1 MGQFTQ
7 MQAAEAIKIAA
18 ANPSGGLAGAGAG
31 LGAGMAI
38 GGVMGQAFQPMMQPQ
53 AAPRPTRRPR
63 RRPAR
68 ARALPRR
75 RRPPPAPRWSLAI
88 DGKTYGPYTDEALK
102 QMIAAGQV
110 APSTLAW
117 HPGAA
122 GWAPVQTFPGFEG
135 TNPGRRPA
143 APSAAGPLSGGVHRP
158 PAMPPIPLPARKR
171 AGSPFP
177 RRRASSR
184 AAPAAPT
191 SSGTPAP
198 PR

>member
-53 AAPRPTRRPR
+53 AAPP
-63 RRPAR
+63 PAYG
-68 ARALPRR
+68 APA
-75 RRPPPAPRWSLAI
+75 PPPAPGAGAPPPPPSPAGPRWSLAI
-88 DGKTYGPYTDEALK
+88 DGKTYGPYTDEAMR

-110 APSTLAW
+110 APTTLAW

-122 GWAPVQTFPGFEG
+122 GWAALQTFPGFEG
-135 TNPGRRPA
+135 TSPGV
-143 APSAAGPLSGGVHRP
+143 APPPPPP
-158 PAMPPIPLPARKR
+158 PAR
-171 AGSPFP
+171 
-177 RRRASSR
+177 
-184 AAPAAPT
+184 
-191 SSGTPAP
+191 
-198 PR
+198 